1 MKMARSKIMKEA
13 RCGCTQLSSKHL
25 GGQGRKRE
33 FKATLNYTESPVS
46 NNQDSDEKQ
55 VSAKK

>member
-1 MKMARSKIMKEA
+1 MKEA